1 MYMTGEQFRSIYADK
16 PEKACRTLF
25 DEYCKYV
32 YAVVFSKL
40 RSTAAP
46 EDIEECVSDVFAE
59 VFFGLAHGKTDE
71 RELKPYISVIAKRRA
86 VNRFYSLSGQAES
99 LSLDS
104 EEFGKLEADA
114 DTEVQTEQKLL
125 GRELMEQINAL
136 GEPDSTIVIE
146 RYYYE
151 HSSAEIAEK
160 LGMKPSAVRMRA
172 ARAKSRLKKALG
184 KKNGTL

>member
-1 MYMTGEQFRSIYADK
+1 M
-16 PEKACRTLF
+16 
-25 DEYCKYV
+25 
-32 YAVVFSKL
+32 
-40 RSTAAP
+40 
-46 EDIEECVSDVFAE
+46 
-59 VFFGLAHGKTDE
+59 
-71 RELKPYISVIAKRRA
+71 
-86 VNRFYSLSGQAES
+86 NRFYSLSGRAES

-104 EEFGKLEADA
+104 EEFGKLEADD